1 MQDNSAV
8 YEILCSKC
16 NTRPR
21 LAGFCRV
28 FVQLE
33 SELNTY
39 VFGIDTDTKD
49 MKADELSRAFEF
61 DGNPEKAFV
70 TKRVPRGHKQLR
82 LRRVFPDLER
92 MMHRVHSQG
101 GRRLDPHHTRTHV

>member
-8 YEILCSKC
+8 FEILCSKC

-28 FVQLE
+28 FVQMEADLD
-33 SELNTY
+33 TY
-39 VFGIDTDTKD
+39 VFGVDTDTKD

-61 DGNPEKAFV
+61 NGNPEKAFV
-70 TKRVPRGHKQLR
+70 TKRVLKWEKRLQLK
-82 LRRVFPDLER
+82 RVFPDLER
-92 MMHRVHSQG
+92 MMRRVHGQG
-101 GRRLDPHHTRTHV
+101 GRRLGPQ